1 MKINQPD
8 HIIYICAGSKCDK
21 KGGKECFK
29 KGKKLIKSLKASNVE
44 IIRTEC
50 TGRCKLAPVA
60 CVQPENRWMLTY
72 KQDEILA
79 KILHLAEK
87 KS

>member
-1 MKINQPD
+1 MKIDQPE
-8 HIIYICAGSKCDK
+8 HIVYICTGSKCDK
-21 KGGKECFK
+21 KGGKECYKKAKKLLKTF
-29 KGKKLIKSLKASNVE
+29 KGKEIE

-50 TGRCKLAPVA
+50 TDRCKLAPIA
-60 CVQPENRWMLTY
+60 CFQPENKWLLSY
-72 KQDEILA
+72 KQDEIFK